1 MKKQQEY
8 LKALDVS
15 WSYRL
20 AKEME
25 KNASNPALGYRTAGS
40 AAELATGE
48 LLADTMRSLGFP
60 IVYKDAIRVDAWEF
74 QRAILTFR
82 TEDGATR
89 TVQLGSYQTNF
100 ITDGAAPFSLVYVGK
115 GTKFDYVGKDVTGK
129 LVLVDI
135 NQRDEWWINY
145 PVYQAHLKGAAAVIA
160 VQTGG
165 YGEVDEAA
173 LNAQDISGPAD
184 APAFSISRRDAA
196 LLKQA
201 LNAQAKGELP
211 VCLDAV
217 SRVTPDQTTYN
228 IVGEIPG
235 RHPER
240 RILLSAH
247 YDSYFDGF
255 QDDNTAI
262 SMMLCIARTLSEI
275 GYQPEN
281 TLTFCAMASEE
292 WGVIDSQ
299 FDWSTGAYEEVFT
312 VHPDWRG
319 KVIADLNFELPALAH
334 GTRARIRSTWEYL
347 PFLEHFLEDLPTLT
361 PAYPEETKITAPI
374 ETWSDDFSIAI
385 AGIPSMVN
393 DFTGGS
399 FMETNYHSQ
408 FDNDNYYDE
417 DVYRMHHELF
427 GLLLMAIDET
437 VVVPLSF
444 AGVLQRA
451 ASLLDL
457 PRCEALGADSAA
469 LTDALQAAAEA
480 AAPIYRKV
488 NELNAAYAQALDGNR
503 LAEADEL
510 FSHSRVA
517 EAKLLAAFQKEQDS
531 FVRIDWHGNVLF
543 PHRILQEHLLLL
555 SEAVND
561 LRQGKISVA
570 LRKLYQI
577 DNNFYAFS
585 FDREVYEHFTGNSLY
600 QPKERLK
607 WGYGRIIG
615 HGDLFDVVISLL
627 EKEQS
632 ADSNCLNEIAFLE
645 SAYGRQA
652 ELYRCE
658 IKKMKEATDEIK
670 QLLTEAMSSSE
681 ATPLS
686 GAGKDSYDK

>member
-48 LLADTMRSLGFP
+48 LLADTMHSLGFP
-60 IVYKDAIRVDAWEF
+60 KVYKDAIKVDAWEF
-74 QRAILTFR
+74 QRAILTFH
-82 TEDGATR
+82 TKDGAAR

-100 ITDGAAPFSLVYVGK
+100 VTDGAVPFSLVYVGK
-115 GTKFDYVGKDVTGK
+115 GTKFDYEGKDVRGK

-165 YGEVDEAA
+165 YGEIDEAA

-196 LLKQA
+196 LLKQT
-201 LNAQAKGELP
+201 LDAQGGLS
-211 VCLDAV
+211 VLLDAV
-217 SRVTPDQTTYN
+217 SRVSPDQTTYN

-262 SMMLCIARTLSEI
+262 SMMLCIAKTLLEI

-347 PFLEHFLEDLPTLT
+347 PFLERFLEDLPALT

-457 PRCEALGADSAA
+457 PRCEALGVDSTA
-469 LTDALQAAAEA
+469 LTEALQAAAEA
-480 AAPIYRKV
+480 ADPIYRKV
-488 NELNAAYAQALDGNR
+488 TELNAAYSQALAGNR

-510 FSHSRVA
+510 FSRSRAA

-555 SEAVND
+555 SDAVND
-561 LRQGKISVA
+561 LGQGKISVA
-570 LRKLYQI
+570 LRKLYQV

-615 HGDLFDVVISLL
+615 HEDLFDVVISLL
-627 EKEQS
+627 EKERN
-632 ADSNCLNEIAFLE
+632 ADSDCSDEIAFLE
-645 SAYGRQA
+645 NAYERQA
-652 ELYRCE
+652 ELYRSE
-658 IKKMKEATDEIK
+658 IKKMKEAANEIK

>member
-60 IVYKDAIRVDAWEF
+60 KVYKDAIKVDAWEF
-74 QRAILTFR
+74 QRAILTFH
-82 TEDGATR
+82 TKDGAAR

-100 ITDGAAPFSLVYVGK
+100 VTDGAVPFSTVYVGK
-115 GTKFDYVGKDVTGK
+115 GTKFDYEGKDVRGK

-165 YGEVDEAA
+165 YGEIDEAA

-196 LLKQA
+196 LLKQT
-201 LNAQAKGELP
+201 LDAQGGLS
-211 VCLDAV
+211 VLLDAV
-217 SRVTPDQTTYN
+217 SRVSPAQTTYN

-262 SMMLCIARTLSEI
+262 SMMLCIAKTLLEI

-347 PFLEHFLEDLPTLT
+347 PFLERFLEDLPALT

-457 PRCEALGADSAA
+457 PRCEALGVDSAA
-469 LTDALQAAAEA
+469 LTEALQAAAEA
-480 AAPIYRKV
+480 ADPIYRKV
-488 NELNAAYAQALDGNR
+488 TELNAAYSQALAGNR

-510 FSHSRVA
+510 FSRSRAA

-555 SEAVND
+555 SDAVND
-561 LRQGKISVA
+561 LGQGKISVA
-570 LRKLYQI
+570 LRKLYQV

-615 HGDLFDVVISLL
+615 HEDLFDVVISLL
-627 EKEQS
+627 EKERN
-632 ADSNCLNEIAFLE
+632 ADSDCSDEIAFLE
-645 SAYGRQA
+645 NAYERQA
-652 ELYRCE
+652 ELYRSE
-658 IKKMKEATDEIK
+658 IKKMKEAANEIK

>member
-60 IVYKDAIRVDAWEF
+60 KVYKDAIKVDAWEF
-74 QRAILTFR
+74 QRAILTFH
-82 TEDGATR
+82 TKDGAAR

-100 ITDGAAPFSLVYVGK
+100 VTDGAVPFSLVYVGK
-115 GTKFDYVGKDVTGK
+115 GTKFDYEGKDVRGK

-165 YGEVDEAA
+165 YGEIDEAA

-196 LLKQA
+196 LLKQT
-201 LNAQAKGELP
+201 LDAQGGLS
-211 VCLDAV
+211 VLLDAV
-217 SRVTPDQTTYN
+217 SRVSPDQTTYN

-262 SMMLCIARTLSEI
+262 SMMLCIAKTLLEI

-347 PFLEHFLEDLPTLT
+347 PFLERFLEDLPALT

-457 PRCEALGADSAA
+457 PRCEALGVDSAA
-469 LTDALQAAAEA
+469 LTEALQAAAEA
-480 AAPIYRKV
+480 ADPIYRKV
-488 NELNAAYAQALDGNR
+488 TELNAAYSQALAGNR

-510 FSHSRVA
+510 FSRSRAA

-555 SEAVND
+555 SDAVND
-561 LRQGKISVA
+561 LGQGKISVA
-570 LRKLYQI
+570 LRKLYQV

-615 HGDLFDVVISLL
+615 HEDLFDVVISLL
-627 EKEQS
+627 EKERN
-632 ADSNCLNEIAFLE
+632 ADSDCSDEIAFLE
-645 SAYGRQA
+645 NAYERQA
-652 ELYRCE
+652 ELYRSE
-658 IKKMKEATDEIK
+658 IKKMKEAANEIK

>member
-20 AKEME
+20 AKKME

-40 AAELATGE
+40 DAELATGE

-60 IVYKDAIRVDAWEF
+60 KVYKDAIKVDAWEF
-74 QRAILTFR
+74 QRAILTFH
-82 TEDGATR
+82 TKDGAAR

-100 ITDGAAPFSLVYVGK
+100 VTDGAVPFSLVYVGK
-115 GTKFDYVGKDVTGK
+115 GTKFDYEGKDVRGK

-165 YGEVDEAA
+165 YGEIDEAA

-196 LLKQA
+196 LLKQT
-201 LNAQAKGELP
+201 LDAQGGLS
-211 VCLDAV
+211 VLLDAV
-217 SRVTPDQTTYN
+217 SRVSPDQTTYN

-262 SMMLCIARTLSEI
+262 SMMLCIAKTLLEI

-347 PFLEHFLEDLPTLT
+347 PFLERFLEDLPALT

-457 PRCEALGADSAA
+457 PRCEALGVDSAA
-469 LTDALQAAAEA
+469 LTEALQAAAEA
-480 AAPIYRKV
+480 ADPIYRKV
-488 NELNAAYAQALDGNR
+488 TELNAAYSQALAGNR

-510 FSHSRVA
+510 FSRSRAA

-555 SEAVND
+555 SDAVND
-561 LRQGKISVA
+561 LGQGKISVA
-570 LRKLYQI
+570 LRKLYQV

-615 HGDLFDVVISLL
+615 HEDLFDVVISLL
-627 EKEQS
+627 EKERN
-632 ADSNCLNEIAFLE
+632 ADSDCSDEIAFLE
-645 SAYGRQA
+645 NAYERQA
-652 ELYRCE
+652 ELYRSE

-670 QLLTEAMSSSE
+670 QLLTEAMHSSE

>member
-60 IVYKDAIRVDAWEF
+60 KVYKDAIKVDAWEF
-74 QRAILTFR
+74 QRAILTFH
-82 TEDGATR
+82 TKDGAAR

-100 ITDGAAPFSLVYVGK
+100 VTDGAVPFSLVYVGK
-115 GTKFDYVGKDVTGK
+115 GTKFDYEGKDVRGK

-165 YGEVDEAA
+165 YGEIDEAA

-196 LLKQA
+196 LLKQT
-201 LNAQAKGELP
+201 LDAQGGLS
-211 VCLDAV
+211 VLLDAV
-217 SRVTPDQTTYN
+217 SRVSPDQTTYN

-262 SMMLCIARTLSEI
+262 SMMLCIAKTLLEI

-347 PFLEHFLEDLPTLT
+347 PFLERFLEDLPALT

-469 LTDALQAAAEA
+469 LTEALQAAAEA
-480 AAPIYRKV
+480 ADPIYRKV
-488 NELNAAYAQALDGNR
+488 TELNAAYSQALAGNR

-510 FSHSRVA
+510 FSRSRAA

-555 SEAVND
+555 SDAVND
-561 LRQGKISVA
+561 LGQGKISVA
-570 LRKLYQI
+570 LRKLYQV

-615 HGDLFDVVISLL
+615 HEDLFDVVISLL
-627 EKEQS
+627 EKERN
-632 ADSNCLNEIAFLE
+632 ADSDCSDEIAFLE
-645 SAYGRQA
+645 NAYERQA
-652 ELYRCE
+652 ELYRSE
-658 IKKMKEATDEIK
+658 IKKMKEAANEIK

>member
-60 IVYKDAIRVDAWEF
+60 KVYKDAIKVDAWEF
-74 QRAILTFR
+74 QRAILTFH
-82 TEDGATR
+82 TKDGAAR

-100 ITDGAAPFSLVYVGK
+100 VTDGAVPFALVYVGK
-115 GTKFDYVGKDVTGK
+115 GTKFDYEGKDIRGK

-165 YGEVDEAA
+165 YGEIDEAA

-196 LLKQA
+196 LLKQT
-201 LNAQAKGELP
+201 LDAQGGLS
-211 VCLDAV
+211 VLLDAV
-217 SRVTPDQTTYN
+217 SRVSPDQTTYN

-262 SMMLCIARTLSEI
+262 SMMLCIAKTLLEI

-347 PFLEHFLEDLPTLT
+347 PFLERFLEDLPALT

-469 LTDALQAAAEA
+469 LTEALQAAAEA
-480 AAPIYRKV
+480 ADPIYRKV
-488 NELNAAYAQALDGNR
+488 TELNAAYLQALAGNR

-510 FSHSRVA
+510 FSRSRAA

-555 SEAVND
+555 SDAVND
-561 LRQGKISVA
+561 LGQGKISVA
-570 LRKLYQI
+570 LRKLYQV

-615 HGDLFDVVISLL
+615 HEDLFDVVISLL
-627 EKEQS
+627 EKERN
-632 ADSNCLNEIAFLE
+632 ADSDCSDEIAFLE
-645 SAYGRQA
+645 NAYERQA

>member
-60 IVYKDAIRVDAWEF
+60 KVYKDAIKVDAWEF
-74 QRAILTFR
+74 QRAILTFH
-82 TEDGATR
+82 TKDGAAR

-100 ITDGAAPFSLVYVGK
+100 VTDGAVPFSIVYVGK
-115 GTKFDYVGKDVTGK
+115 GTKFDYEGKDVRGK

-165 YGEVDEAA
+165 YGEIDEAA

-196 LLKQA
+196 LLKQT
-201 LNAQAKGELP
+201 LDAQGGLS
-211 VCLDAV
+211 VLLDAV
-217 SRVTPDQTTYN
+217 SRVSPAQTTYN

-262 SMMLCIARTLSEI
+262 SMMLCIAKTLLEI

-347 PFLEHFLEDLPTLT
+347 PFLERFLEDLPALT

-457 PRCEALGADSAA
+457 PRCEALGVDSAA
-469 LTDALQAAAEA
+469 LTEALQAAAEA
-480 AAPIYRKV
+480 ADPIYRKV
-488 NELNAAYAQALDGNR
+488 TELNAAYSQALAGNR

-510 FSHSRVA
+510 FSRSRAA

-555 SEAVND
+555 SDAVND
-561 LRQGKISVA
+561 LGQGKISVA
-570 LRKLYQI
+570 LRKLYQV

-615 HGDLFDVVISLL
+615 HEDLFDVVISLL
-627 EKEQS
+627 EKERN
-632 ADSNCLNEIAFLE
+632 ADSDCSDEIAFLE
-645 SAYGRQA
+645 NAYERQA
-652 ELYRCE
+652 ELYRSE
-658 IKKMKEATDEIK
+658 IKKMKEAANEIE

>member
-60 IVYKDAIRVDAWEF
+60 KVYKDAIKVDAWEF
-74 QRAILTFR
+74 QRAILTFH
-82 TEDGATR
+82 TKDGAAR

-100 ITDGAAPFSLVYVGK
+100 VTDGAVPFALVYVGK
-115 GTKFDYVGKDVTGK
+115 GTKFDYEGKDIRGK

-165 YGEVDEAA
+165 YGEIDEAA

-196 LLKQA
+196 LLKQT
-201 LNAQAKGELP
+201 LDAQGGLS
-211 VCLDAV
+211 VLLDAV
-217 SRVTPDQTTYN
+217 SRVSPDQTTYN

-262 SMMLCIARTLSEI
+262 SMMLCIAKTLLEI

-347 PFLEHFLEDLPTLT
+347 PFLERFLEDLPALT

-457 PRCEALGADSAA
+457 PRCEALGVDSAA
-469 LTDALQAAAEA
+469 LTEALQAAAEA
-480 AAPIYRKV
+480 ADPIYRKV
-488 NELNAAYAQALDGNR
+488 TELNAAYSQALAGNR
-503 LAEADEL
+503 PAEADEL
-510 FSHSRVA
+510 FSRSRAA
-517 EAKLLAAFQKEQDS
+517 EAKLLAAFQREQDS

-555 SEAVND
+555 SDAVND
-561 LRQGKISVA
+561 LGQGKISVA
-570 LRKLYQI
+570 LRKLYQV

-615 HGDLFDVVISLL
+615 HEDLFDVVISLL
-627 EKEQS
+627 EKERN
-632 ADSNCLNEIAFLE
+632 ADSDCSDEIAFLE
-645 SAYGRQA
+645 NAYERQA
-652 ELYRCE
+652 ELYRSE
-658 IKKMKEATDEIK
+658 IKKMKEAANEIK

>member
-60 IVYKDAIRVDAWEF
+60 KVYKDAIRVDAWEF
-74 QRAILTFR
+74 QRAILTFH
-82 TEDGATR
+82 TKDGTTQ

-100 ITDGAAPFSLVYVGK
+100 ITDGASPFSLVYVGK
-115 GTKFDYVGKDVTGK
+115 GTKFDYEGKDVKGK

-196 LLKQA
+196 LLKRA
-201 LNAQAKGELP
+201 LDAQGELS
-211 VCLDAV
+211 VLLDAV

-262 SMMLCIARTLSEI
+262 SMMLCIAKTLLEI

-292 WGVIDSQ
+292 WGVVDSQ

-347 PFLEHFLEDLPTLT
+347 PFLAHFLEELPTLT

-437 VVVPLSF
+437 AVVPLSF

-451 ASLLDL
+451 TSLLDL
-457 PRCEALGADSAA
+457 PRCEALGADSVA
-469 LTDALQAAAEA
+469 LTDALLAAAEA
-480 AAPIYRKV
+480 ADPIYRKITG
-488 NELNAAYAQALDGNR
+488 LNAAYAQALAENR
-503 LAEADEL
+503 PAEADEL
-510 FSHSRVA
+510 FSRSRIA
-517 EAKLLAAFQKEQDS
+517 EAKLLAAFQKEQDT

-570 LRKLYQI
+570 LRKLYQV

-615 HGDLFDVVISLL
+615 HEDLFDVVISLL
-627 EKEQS
+627 EKERN
-632 ADSNCLNEIAFLE
+632 ADSDCSDEIAFLE
-645 SAYGRQA
+645 NACERQA

-670 QLLTEAMSSSE
+670 QLLTEAMHSSE

>member
-48 LLADTMRSLGFP
+48 LLADTIRSLGFP
-60 IVYKDAIRVDAWEF
+60 KVYKDAIKVDAWEF
-74 QRAILTFR
+74 QRAILTFH
-82 TEDGATR
+82 TKDGAAR

-100 ITDGAAPFSLVYVGK
+100 VTDGAVPFSLVYVGK
-115 GTKFDYVGKDVTGK
+115 GTKFDYEGKDVRGK

-165 YGEVDEAA
+165 YGEIDEAA

-196 LLKQA
+196 LLKQT
-201 LNAQAKGELP
+201 LDAQGGLS
-211 VCLDAV
+211 VLLDAV
-217 SRVTPDQTTYN
+217 SRVSPDQTTYN

-262 SMMLCIARTLSEI
+262 SMMLCIAKTLLEI

-347 PFLEHFLEDLPTLT
+347 PFLERFLEDLPALT

-457 PRCEALGADSAA
+457 PRCEALGVDSAA
-469 LTDALQAAAEA
+469 LTEALQAAAEA
-480 AAPIYRKV
+480 ADPIYRKV
-488 NELNAAYAQALDGNR
+488 TELNAAYSQALAGNR

-510 FSHSRVA
+510 FSRSRAA

-555 SEAVND
+555 SDAVND
-561 LRQGKISVA
+561 LGQGKISVA
-570 LRKLYQI
+570 LRKLYQV

-615 HGDLFDVVISLL
+615 HEDLFDVVISLL
-627 EKEQS
+627 EKERN
-632 ADSNCLNEIAFLE
+632 ADSDCSDEIAFLE
-645 SAYGRQA
+645 NAYERQA
-652 ELYRCE
+652 ELYRSE

-670 QLLTEAMSSSE
+670 QLLTEAMHSSE